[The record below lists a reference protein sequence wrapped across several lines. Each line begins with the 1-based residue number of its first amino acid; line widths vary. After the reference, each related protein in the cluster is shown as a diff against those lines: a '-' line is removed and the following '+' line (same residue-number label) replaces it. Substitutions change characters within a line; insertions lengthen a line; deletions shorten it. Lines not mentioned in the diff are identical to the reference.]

1 MKNFPKILTAI
12 FVFLFIFQASAFL
25 FINLIPNA
33 NASDLNFKPQVT
45 VGEFDKDNT
54 KGYLVK
60 GDTGMIGAYIK
71 SIYEYAIGIAGI
83 VAAAVLMYGG
93 FSYLM
98 AGGSADKISEAKS
111 WIGAALSGLVLVMLS
126 YTILSIIN
134 PKLLDFKISPIEPV
148 DTVATTSDSESDTIC
163 CVLEYKAWTGVKS
176 YKCFEEMPKEQC
188 KENGFL
194 YDNPDKVE
202 QVIVENRQGGS
213 CAFYKQAPFN
223 CK

>member
-1 MKNFPKILTAI
+1 MKTFPKILTAI

-25 FINLIPNA
+25 FINLAPDA
-33 NASDLNFKPQVT
+33 NASDIYFKPQVT
-45 VGEFDKDNT
+45 IGEFDKDNT

-83 VAAAVLMYGG
+83 MAAAVLMYGG
-93 FSYLM
+93 FSYIM
-98 AGGSADKISEAKS
+98 SGGSADKISEAKS

-148 DTVATTSDSESDTIC
+148 DPLKSSENSTTGC
-163 CVLEYKAWTGVKS
+163 CQYGTPGGGA
-176 YKCFEEMPKEQC
+176 
-188 KENGFL
+188 L
-194 YDNPDKVE
+194 YDPPSATIETEKSCTKN
-202 QVIVENRQGGS
+202 GGEWEGS
-213 CAFYKQAPFN
+213 DYEVN
-223 CK
+223 LNVCKKK